1 MVMHLA
7 CVNMKMS
14 MNEALAAATINAAYA
29 LGKSDTHGSLEVGK
43 QGDLLIINSSRFVLP
58 LAFEMCFNLSYPH

>member
-29 LGKSDTHGSLEVGK
+29 LGKSYTHGSIETGK
-43 QGDLLIINSSRFVLP
+43 QGDLVIINSSRYVLLLSFV
-58 LAFEMCFNLSYPH
+58 M